1 MRFSEQWLRGFLE
14 PEPDLETEQLADRLT
29 MLGLEVDSVES
40 AGELHERVIAA
51 EVKAIAPL
59 HEGGP
64 AKACKVSVGK
74 ALPEVDVV
82 CAAPNL
88 KNGMKVAFAQ
98 VGAEIVAGRIEA
110 REFPGVVS
118 QGMLVSEAEIGLG
131 DEAGELVELDAS
143 CEAGAP
149 VREILHLD
157 DACISLDLTPDRG
170 DCLGV
175 LGIARDLAASL
186 GLTLKLPVAEVPNE
200 SIETRVPVQLE
211 AADACARFLSSVC
224 AELDPRMKSPMW
236 LRERLRRSGLRSIH
250 PAVDITNYVMLELGQ
265 PLHAFD
271 LAKIERGLVVRY
283 GRSGEQL
290 DLIDG
295 RKVALDA
302 DMLAV
307 CDSRKPLSLA
317 GIMGGAAF
325 GVTANTRD
333 VVIECAWFNPRM
345 LGRTARRLNMQTD
358 SSMRFERGVDPAS
371 MAFGMD
377 RARQLVSELCG
388 ARLGPVT
395 EAMSAQHMPQ
405 SVSHRLRASQ
415 VKRLIG
421 QEIEQSFI
429 EQGLTRLGFGLSE
442 SSDASWQVQAPSHR
456 FDIEGEADLV
466 EEVARLHGFE
476 HIPDAPCDGMRG
488 PPKRSKSTRAL
499 REFVASLGYR
509 EVISYSFL
517 PQDSVAMIDTFEA
530 HLKLQNP
537 MSSDQAVMRRSLAPG
552 LLRTLVSNLT
562 RQHTRVRLFEFGRV
576 FLAGDAEIAAQPM
589 RLAGLHC
596 GSQWPESWGQ
606 DARDVDFFDV
616 KGDVEQL
623 LAFNGWETHAAEW
636 QPRSD
641 RLCHPGRGA
650 SIVLNG
656 EHAGLVTELHP
667 DLLRALEID
676 RPVCFFE
683 LAVDVLASRP
693 VAKFEEPSKF
703 PQVRR
708 DLAVLVS
715 RDLPVSK
722 LLAVARTASDELL
735 REAEV
740 FDVYQGEGI
749 DAHDK
754 SVAIRLTFESSGRTL
769 RDDEVSM
776 RIEQIL
782 AALKQACSGRL
793 RGS

>member
-14 PEPDLETEQLADRLT
+14 PEPDLETEQLAERLT
-29 MLGLEVDSVES
+29 MLGLEVDSVEP
-40 AGELHERVIAA
+40 AGNLHERVVVA

-64 AKACKVSVGK
+64 AKVCKVSIGR

-88 KNGMKVAFAQ
+88 TTGMKVAFAQ
-98 VGAEIVAGRIEA
+98 VGAEIPAGRIEA
-110 REFPGVVS
+110 REFRGVVS

-131 DEAGELVELDAS
+131 DEAGEIVELDAS
-143 CEAGAP
+143 CAAGAP
-149 VREILHLD
+149 VREVLDLD
-157 DACISLDLTPDRG
+157 DACIGLDLTPDRG

-175 LGIARDLAASL
+175 LGVARDLAASL
-186 GLTLKLPVAEVPNE
+186 GLTLKLPTVEVPTE
-200 SIETRVPVQLE
+200 SIETRVPVRLE
-211 AADACARFLSSVC
+211 AAEACARFLSSVC
-224 AELDPRMKSPMW
+224 AELDPQAKSPMW

-250 PAVDITNYVMLELGQ
+250 PAVDVTNYVMLELGR

-271 LAKIERGLVVRY
+271 LAKIEGGLVVRY

-290 DLIDG
+290 ELIDG
-295 RKVALDA
+295 KKVALGA

-307 CDSRKPLSLA
+307 CDSHKALSLA
-317 GIMGGAAF
+317 GIMGDAAS
-325 GVTANTRD
+325 GVTAKTRD

-358 SSMRFERGVDPAS
+358 SSMRFERGVDPAL

-377 RARQLVSELCG
+377 RARQLVGELCG

-395 EAMSAQHMPQ
+395 EAASAQHLPQ

-421 QEIEQSFI
+421 QEIAPSFI
-429 EQGLTRLGFGLSE
+429 EQGLNRLGFDLSDA
-442 SSDASWQVQAPSHR
+442 SDASWQVEVPSHR

-466 EEVARLHGFE
+466 EEVARLHGFAQ
-476 HIPDAPCDGMRG
+476 IPDVPCGGMRS
-488 PPKRSKSTRAL
+488 PSKRVTSTRAL

-517 PQDSVAMIDTFEA
+517 PGDSVAMIDALEA

-562 RQHTRVRLFEFGRV
+562 RQHARVRLFELGRV
-576 FLAGDAEIAAQPM
+576 FMAADACVEAQPM
-589 RLAGLHC
+589 RLAGLHR

-606 DARDVDFFDV
+606 DARDADFFDV
-616 KGDVEQL
+616 KGDVERL
-623 LAFNGWETHAAEW
+623 LAFNGWAPRAAEW
-636 QPRSD
+636 QPRTD

-650 SIVLNG
+650 TVVLNG
-656 EHAGLVTELHP
+656 QPAGLVTELHP

-683 LAVDVLASRP
+683 LAVDTLVSRP
-693 VAKFEEPSKF
+693 IAKFEEPSKF
-703 PQVRR
+703 PQARR
-708 DLAVLVS
+708 DLAVLVT
-715 RDLPVSK
+715 RDLPVSE
-722 LLAVARTASDELL
+722 LLTVVRAASDDLL
-735 REAEV
+735 READV

-754 SVAIRLTFESSGRTL
+754 SVAIRLTFQTSGRTL
-769 RDDEVSM
+769 RDDEVSK

-782 AALKQACSGRL
+782 AALKQACNARL